1 MENDRAARDRLS
13 LGLRRLAS
21 GRLTNAE
28 FDEVMV
34 YESSDEALV
43 AISHAGWSLYD
54 DFFVYR
60 LRGRRALTQE
70 ALEAVARCVLF
81 LDTDLPYEWPPLRPS
96 LSRLVLTLVTLGRSL
111 KRARQQ
117 CEASGSFHVWPF
129 VREIDYRAALI
140 APRRFNDR
148 FVDAA

>member
-1 MENDRAARDRLS
+1 MGIDRAARDRLS

-34 YESSDEALV
+34 YDSSDEALV

-60 LRGRRALTQE
+60 LRGRRALTRK
-70 ALEAVARCVLF
+70 ALEQVARCVLF
-81 LDTDLPYEWPPLRPS
+81 LDTDLPYDWPPSRPT
-96 LSRLVLTLVTLGRSL
+96 LSRLVLTLVTFGHTLR
-111 KRARQQ
+111 RARQQ
-117 CEASGSFHVWPF
+117 WEASGPSRVWPF
-129 VREIDYRAALI
+129 FRETDYQVALR
-140 APRRFNDR
+140 APRRLRDQS
-148 FVDAA
+148 VDAA